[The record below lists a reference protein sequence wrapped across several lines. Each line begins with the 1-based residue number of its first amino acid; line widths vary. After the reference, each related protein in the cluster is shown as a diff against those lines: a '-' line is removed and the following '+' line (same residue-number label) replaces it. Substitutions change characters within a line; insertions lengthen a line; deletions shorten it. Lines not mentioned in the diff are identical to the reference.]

1 MNYTSYMMINN
12 LTPMNKKLNETK
24 AQFIRDITKVMPMP
38 KSEAKRRL
46 DEIIKLAIKE
56 NDYTIPPGARIK

>member
-1 MNYTSYMMINN
+1 
-12 LTPMNKKLNETK
+12 MNKKLNELK